1 MLEGMRGKVDKNIP
15 IRLGMSV
22 YRRKH
27 LINAVMGKSQRKIEE
42 GKSIMSKFHDQVES
56 NPEMKPKLMNPKLI
70 SDYYVPSLPK
80 RKVVLEPINKRIRTI
95 S

>member
-1 MLEGMRGKVDKNIP
+1 MRGKIDKNLP

-27 LINAVMGKSQRKIEE
+27 MINAVMGKSQQKIEE
-42 GKSIMSKFHDQVES
+42 GRKIMSKFHEQVES
-56 NPEMKPKLMNPKLI
+56 NPEMKPKLINHKLI

-80 RKVVLEPINKRIRTI
+80 RKVVLEPIHKRRNRTI
-95 S
+95 A